1 MNTVSTSTVSSDEK
15 LMSAAAH
22 FFGPLAALLIWSTQK
37 DKSYFIKFH
46 TLQALAFDLVTV
58 TSLGVFL
65 FFASG
70 VLVVGMFS
78 SILSITY
85 TTSPE
90 SEFRFLL
97 PAVLLP
103 VTITTCVTPISF
115 LITAVRLVASFSVLS
130 GRDFHY
136 PMIGKWLENFMKNDA
151 NSQP

>member
-1 MNTVSTSTVSSDEK
+1 MNTVNTSTVSSDEK

-22 FFGPLAALLIWSTQK
+22 FFGPLAALLIWITQK

-65 FFASG
+65 FCASG
-70 VLVVGMFS
+70 VLVVGTFS
-78 SILSITY
+78 RILSMTS
-85 TTSPE
+85 TSPE

-103 VTITTCVTPISF
+103 FIITTCVTPISF